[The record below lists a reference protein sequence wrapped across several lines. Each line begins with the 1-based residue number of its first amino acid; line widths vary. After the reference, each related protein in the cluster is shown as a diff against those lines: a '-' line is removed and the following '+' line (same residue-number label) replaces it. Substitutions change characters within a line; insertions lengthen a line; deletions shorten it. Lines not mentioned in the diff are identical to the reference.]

1 MTSVILLSQGF
12 QTEYEVGFANGLS
25 RNGLSVLLVG
35 SDNTLR
41 HRLEHGITLLNLR
54 GSQDPARSRA
64 TKFFNVVVS
73 IGRTL
78 AMLWR
83 RRGQPVHVIG
93 TFTTRNL
100 WATLVEAWLIRI
112 VSGPYAL
119 TVHNILPHDDTRA
132 STVRLCHAIYR
143 AAAIWMVHTHR
154 MREELQILL
163 GADPRRIVVVEHGI
177 DRLYTPSV
185 ATRSSF
191 RAKHGIGEASEV
203 LLFFGTVAPYK
214 GLDVLIE
221 AFHELDAAL
230 DVTLLVAGRCTNPGL
245 RSALREAITAN
256 RNSAKIHW
264 LDGYVPEEDV
274 VPLFQAAD
282 LLVLP
287 YRHIDQS
294 GVVFMALATG
304 LPVLATDVGSL
315 REYVEACGGM
325 VVEPGNSR
333 ALVAGVTAMMNR
345 CFEHRRVSESAHRF
359 LWSETVKPMLSVY
372 VRGCG
377 GAA

>member
-1 MTSVILLSQGF
+1 MASVILLSQGF

-41 HRLEHGITLLNLR
+41 HRLERDITLLNLR
-54 GSQDPARSRA
+54 GSQDPGRSRA
-64 TKFFNVVVS
+64 TKFVNIARS
-73 IGRTL
+73 IGLTL

-83 RRGQPVHVIG
+83 HRGQPVHVIG

-119 TVHNILPHDDTRA
+119 TVHNILPHDDRRA
-132 STVRLCHAIYR
+132 ITVRLCHAIYR
-143 AAAIWMVHTHR
+143 AAAVWMVHTDR
-154 MREELQILL
+154 MRQELQMLL
-163 GADPRRIVVVEHGI
+163 GADPRKIVVVEHGI
-177 DRLYTPSV
+177 DRMYSPSV
-185 ATRSSF
+185 ATRAAV
-191 RAKHGIGEASEV
+191 RAKHGISDASKL

-221 AFHELDAAL
+221 AFDGLETTVDM
-230 DVTLLVAGRCTNPGL
+230 TLLIAGRCTSPAL
-245 RSALREAITAN
+245 RSALREAISSN
-256 RNSAKIHW
+256 RNSAKINW
-264 LDGYVPEEDV
+264 LDRFVPEEDV

-282 LLVLP
+282 LLVMP

-315 REYVEACGGM
+315 RNYVEACGGM
-325 VVEPGNSR
+325 IVEPGNAQ
-333 ALVAGVTAMMNR
+333 ALVAGVTAMVSR
-345 CFEHRRVSESAHRF
+345 DAAQRHVSESAHRF

-372 VRGCG
+372 ARVCG
-377 GAA
+377 GAT